1 MNAPKIESNVPIPA
15 GQGGKADCVWQQTF
29 AKMAVGD
36 SFAVPYCNTGR
47 FFQAAKAL
55 NMRCITRKEGDKIR
69 VWRTA

>member
-1 MNAPKIESNVPIPA
+1 MDAPKIESGIPIPT
-15 GQGGKADCVWQQTF
+15 GPGGKANCVWQQTF

-55 NMRCITRKEGDKIR
+55 NLRCVARREGNNLR